1 MDALS
6 TIAGLVLAVV
16 GARLLVDGG
25 TAVAKRF
32 GIPSLV
38 IGATVVAFGTSMPEL
53 TVNVHSA
60 MGGNTDL
67 ALGNILGSNMFNI
80 AFIIGVSALI
90 TPLAVPPPQSGC
102 RRYIGAWDSEFTSRV
117 RSTRSGLDNFFT
129 CSPTN
134 HSRIRPSNTL
144 LGH

>member
-6 TIAGLVLAVV
+6 TIAGLVLAVF

-80 AFIIGVSALI
+80 AFIIGVAVLL
-90 TPLAVPPPQSGC
+90 TPLAV
-102 RRYIGAWDSEFTSRV
+102 R
-117 RSTRSGLDNFFT
+117 
-129 CSPTN
+129 
-134 HSRIRPSNTL
+134 
-144 LGH
+144 